1 MPRPPGRVV
10 LAILFVLLGLNAWL
24 QLPFSDE
31 PRVLD
36 ALQVAI
42 GLAAMAAARG
52 SWSGARWAP
61 AAALAYGAFSAS
73 MLLALPTILS
83 LEPDARPGLFTG
95 AGVVALAGLGSA
107 WYLRRLAQRDAGVHR
122 PRETA

>member
-24 QLPFSDE
+24 QLPSSDG

-52 SWSGARWAP
+52 SWTGARWAP
-61 AAALAYGAFSAS
+61 AAALAYGAISAS

-83 LEPDARPGLFTG
+83 LEPDARPGIFTG
-95 AGVVALAGLGSA
+95 AGVVALVGLGSA
-107 WYLRRLAQRDAGVHR
+107 WYLRRLGQRGAGGNR
-122 PRETA
+122 SREAA